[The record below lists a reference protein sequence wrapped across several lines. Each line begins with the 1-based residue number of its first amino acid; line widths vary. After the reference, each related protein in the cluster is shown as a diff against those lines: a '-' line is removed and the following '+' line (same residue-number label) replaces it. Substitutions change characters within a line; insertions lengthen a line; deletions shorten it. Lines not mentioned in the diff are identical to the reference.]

1 MGNIT
6 TKKTPSIRTICT
18 QNNYEKLASVNC
30 RTECAKESNKSWC
43 DVAAV
48 QYCTTTADPDRNYC
62 GCINS
67 PNATAEDGPG
77 PISVCFDPLCN
88 PDTGSYVTQATTNTI
103 DSCAKGNITF
113 TQCKQIIDC
122 RDSGVCQINNVEFTS
137 KCGNILDGKQPV
149 PSPGVPPT
157 TKDTNNTDSFFTT
170 TNIIIIIIVIVIV
183 IILIIVIFVVIY
195 NDTG

>member
-1 MGNIT
+1 MGNE
-6 TKKTPSIRTICT
+6 PSPSPPSKRTICT
-18 QNNYEKLASVNC
+18 QNNYEKLASFTC
-30 RTECAKESNKSWC
+30 REACILESNKSWC

-67 PNATAEDGPG
+67 PNATAEKGPG

-103 DSCAKGNITF
+103 DSCAKGNLTIN
-113 TQCKQIIDC
+113 QCNQIISCDK
-122 RDSGVCQINNVEFTS
+122 SGECQVDNVTFNNT
-137 KCGNILDGKQPV
+137 CGNIIDGK
-149 PSPGVPPT
+149 PSITGSGVPPT